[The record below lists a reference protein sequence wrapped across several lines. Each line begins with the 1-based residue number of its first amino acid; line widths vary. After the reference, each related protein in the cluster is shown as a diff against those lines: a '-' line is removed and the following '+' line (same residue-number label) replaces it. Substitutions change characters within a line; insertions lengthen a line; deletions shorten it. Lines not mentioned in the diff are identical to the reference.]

1 MHAKTQYREGEAVF
15 FFLKLKQQIHTK
27 LVVQMQDCNVYVLI
41 YKMAVAQT
49 FCHGAA
55 I

>member
-1 MHAKTQYREGEAVF
+1 MQKLSTEKVKQYF